1 MAKKKTNPVGTAIA
15 LILFLLVWA
24 AMLAYSHW
32 YFSTGWFEKNAIMR
46 YCSQFN
52 DTDLGWWKYIFGH
65 GVLNFVAGY
74 GAVFPLAVPIVAL
87 VNLIGKR
94 SVLKG
99 IGKIISLFFSAL
111 FGVVLITGLAY
122 GGLYFMAELPLLSGF
137 LLLLGV
143 CCLIPTGS
151 SILVIIVSD

>member
-1 MAKKKTNPVGTAIA
+1 MTKKKKNPVGTGIA
-15 LILFLLVWA
+15 LIFFLLVWV

-99 IGKIISLFFSAL
+99 IEKIISLFFSAL